1 MKKVVRLT
9 ESQLEEIVRRVI
21 NENVSLDGT
30 KMKASQAFWDHVKEH
45 EGNPNERVN
54 GVKEPMYN
62 AYKDSVGVW
71 TIGYGHT
78 SKIGSPK
85 VTPDL
90 KIDKKQALDIL
101 YADAKKAAD
110 CVRRIFKQWNE
121 EGVKYFV
128 TQGQFDALVSLVFN
142 AGCTSVRMSKFIE
155 DYKKGDIGEAA
166 VKITKFNLQGGAKRR
181 REEALLF
188 LSK

>member
-1 MKKVVRLT
+1 MKKVIRLT

-21 NENVSLDGT
+21 KETASFDGT

-45 EGNPNERVN
+45 EGNPKKRVG
-54 GVKEPMYN
+54 GVKEPMYS

-78 SKIGSPK
+78 SKIGVPQ
-85 VTPDL
+85 VTSDL
-90 KIDKKQALDIL
+90 KIDKKEALDIL
-101 YADAKKAAD
+101 YDDAKKAAD
-110 CVRRIFKQWNE
+110 CVRGIFKQWNE
-121 EGVKYFV
+121 EGIKYFV

-142 AGCTSVRMSKFIE
+142 AGCTSVRKSDFIQ
-155 DYKKGDIGEAA
+155 DYKKGNIGEAA
-166 VKITKFNLQGGAKRR
+166 RKITQFNLQGGAERR
-181 REEALLF
+181 KQEAILF